1 MSKSINSLGLMS
13 GTSGDGVDASIINS
27 DGKGQFKVLINKYFQ
42 YTEDIS
48 ENIYKLKRNIN
59 KIDDIKKYVS
69 EINDLE
75 RKITLFHSNVVSNC
89 ITNIDFEIDLIGFH
103 GQTILHSP
111 KDKYSKQLGDGKL
124 LSQLSKKKVI
134 YNFRQND
141 LAEGGEGAPLSPIFH
156 QLIVKQKKIDLPIC
170 ILNIGGI
177 SNLTLIG
184 DLKEENLISKDIGPG
199 NCLIDEW
206 MRRNK
211 KGNYDKNG
219 EAASIGK
226 TNELILNQALED
238 FENVT
243 DKNINSFDVND
254 FEINFL
260 RGLDLEDGASTIT
273 DFTSNII
280 ASKLLSEISKSNIK
294 ITKIILCG
302 GGRKN
307 KTLID
312 RIKKHCGNEVK
323 FETTDDY
330 GVDGDFV
337 ESQAFAFLAIRSF
350 FKLPISFPNTTGCKS
365 PSTGGVLVKNF

>member
-1 MSKSINSLGLMS
+1 MS
-13 GTSGDGVDASIINS
+13 GTSGDGVDASVINS
-27 DGKGQFKVLINKYFQ
+27 DGKGYYKVLINKYFE
-42 YTEDIS
+42 YTDNIS
-48 ENIYKLKRNIN
+48 QNIYNLKSNIN
-59 KIDDIKKYVS
+59 KPEDIKKFS
-69 EINDLE
+69 KEISDLE
-75 RKITLFHSNVVSNC
+75 RKITLFHSNVILKC
-89 ITNIDFEIDLIGFH
+89 IKNNDLVIDLIGFH

-134 YNFRQND
+134 YNFRQKD
-141 LAEGGEGAPLSPIFH
+141 LLEGGEGAPLSPIFH
-156 QLIVKQKKIDLPIC
+156 HLVVKEKKIDLPVC

-177 SNLTLIG
+177 SNLTLIK
-184 DLKEENLISKDIGPG
+184 DLNEENLISKDIGPG
-199 NCLIDEW
+199 NCLINEW

-219 EAASIGK
+219 ELANSGK

-238 FENVT
+238 FENIL

-260 RGLDLEDGASTIT
+260 RGLDVENGASTIT
-273 DFTSNII
+273 DFTGSII
-280 ASKLLSEISKSNIK
+280 ASRLSREILKSNK
-294 ITKIILCG
+294 KVSNVILCG

-307 KTLID
+307 KTLIE
-312 RIKKHCGNEVK
+312 RIKSYSDPKLK

-337 ESQAFAFLAIRSF
+337 ESQAFAYLAIRSF
-350 FKLPISFPNTTGCKS
+350 LKLPISFPNTTGCTR
-365 PSTGGVLVKNF
+365 PTTGGVYAKNF

>member
-1 MSKSINSLGLMS
+1 MS

-27 DGKGQFKVLINKYFQ
+27 DGKGQFKVLLNKYFQ
-42 YTEDIS
+42 YTDDIS
-48 ENIYKLKRNIN
+48 KNIYKLKRNIN
-59 KIDDIKKYVS
+59 KVEDIKKYAS

-89 ITNIDFEIDLIGFH
+89 TTNNDFEIDLIGFH

-156 QLIVKQKKIDLPIC
+156 QLIVKEKKIDLPIGV
-170 ILNIGGI
+170 LNIGGI

-184 DLKEENLISKDIGPG
+184 DLKDENLISKDIGPG

-211 KGNYDKNG
+211 KGNYDNNG
-219 EAASIGK
+219 EAASIGR

-238 FENVT
+238 FENVNN
-243 DKNINSFDVND
+243 KNMNSFDVND

-280 ASKLLSEISKSNIK
+280 ASKLLSEISKSNLK

-323 FETTDDY
+323 FEITDDY

>member
-1 MSKSINSLGLMS
+1 MS

-27 DGKGQFKVLINKYFQ
+27 DGKRQFKVLINKYYQ
-42 YTEDIS
+42 YTDDIS

-59 KIDDIKKYVS
+59 KVEDIKKYVS

-89 ITNIDFEIDLIGFH
+89 TANIDFEIDLIGFH

-124 LSQLSKKKVI
+124 LSQLLKKKVI

-141 LAEGGEGAPLSPIFH
+141 LVEGGEGAPLSPIFH
-156 QLIVKQKKIDLPIC
+156 QLIVKEKKIDLPIC

-177 SNLTLIG
+177 SNLTLIR
-184 DLKEENLISKDIGPG
+184 DHKEENLISKDIGPG

-206 MRRNK
+206 IRRNK

-238 FENVT
+238 FENIT

-273 DFTSNII
+273 DFTSKVI
-280 ASKLLSEISKSNIK
+280 ASKLLNEISKSDLK
-294 ITKIILCG
+294 ISKIILCG

-312 RIKKHCGNEVK
+312 KIKKYCGKEVK

-337 ESQAFAFLAIRSF
+337 ESQAFAFLAIRSY
-350 FKLPISFPNTTGCKS
+350 FKLPISFPNTTGCKL
-365 PSTGGVLVKNF
+365 PVTGGVLVENF

>member
-1 MSKSINSLGLMS
+1 MSNSINSLGLMS

-42 YTEDIS
+42 YTDDIS
-48 ENIYKLKRNIN
+48 KNIYKLKRNIN
-59 KIDDIKKYVS
+59 KVEDIKKYAS

-89 ITNIDFEIDLIGFH
+89 TTNHDFEIDLIGFH

-156 QLIVKQKKIDLPIC
+156 QLIVKEKKIDLPIG

-226 TNELILNQALED
+226 TNKLILNQALED
-238 FENVT
+238 FENVN

-280 ASKLLSEISKSNIK
+280 ASKLLSEISKSNLK

-323 FETTDDY
+323 FVTTDDY

>member
-1 MSKSINSLGLMS
+1 MSNSINSLGLMS

-42 YTEDIS
+42 YTDDIS
-48 ENIYKLKRNIN
+48 KNIYKLKRNIN
-59 KIDDIKKYVS
+59 KVEDIKKYAS

-89 ITNIDFEIDLIGFH
+89 TTNNDFEIDLIGFH

-156 QLIVKQKKIDLPIC
+156 QLIVKEKKIDLPIC
-170 ILNIGGI
+170 VLNIGGI

-184 DLKEENLISKDIGPG
+184 DHKEENLISKDIGPG

-280 ASKLLSEISKSNIK
+280 ASKLLSEISKSNLK

-337 ESQAFAFLAIRSF
+337 ESQAFAFLAIRSY

>member
-1 MSKSINSLGLMS
+1 MS

-42 YTEDIS
+42 YTDDIS
-48 ENIYKLKRNIN
+48 ENIYKLKKNIN
-59 KIDDIKKYVS
+59 KVEDIKKYAL

-89 ITNIDFEIDLIGFH
+89 ITNNDFEIDLIGFH

-156 QLIVKQKKIDLPIC
+156 QLIVKEKKIDLPIG

-211 KGNYDKNG
+211 KGNYDNNG

-243 DKNINSFDVND
+243 DKNMNSFDVND

>member
-42 YTEDIS
+42 YTDDIS
-48 ENIYKLKRNIN
+48 KNIYKLKRNIN
-59 KIDDIKKYVS
+59 KVEDIKKYAS

-89 ITNIDFEIDLIGFH
+89 TTNHDFEIDLIGFH

-156 QLIVKQKKIDLPIC
+156 HLIVKEKKIDPPIG

-211 KGNYDKNG
+211 KANYDKNG

-238 FENVT
+238 FENIT
-243 DKNINSFDVND
+243 DKNMNSFDVND

-280 ASKLLSEISKSNIK
+280 GSKLLSEISKSNLK

>member
-1 MSKSINSLGLMS
+1 MS

-27 DGKGQFKVLINKYFQ
+27 DGKGQFKVLLNKYFQ
-42 YTEDIS
+42 YTDDIS
-48 ENIYKLKRNIN
+48 KNIYKLKRNIN
-59 KIDDIKKYVS
+59 KVEDIKKYAS

-89 ITNIDFEIDLIGFH
+89 TTNNDFEIDLIGFH

-156 QLIVKQKKIDLPIC
+156 QLIVKEKKIDLPIGV
-170 ILNIGGI
+170 LNIGGI

-184 DLKEENLISKDIGPG
+184 DLKDENLISKDIGPG

-211 KGNYDKNG
+211 KGNYDNNG
-219 EAASIGK
+219 EAASTGR

-238 FENVT
+238 FENVNN
-243 DKNINSFDVND
+243 KNMNSFDVND

-280 ASKLLSEISKSNIK
+280 ASKLLSEISKSNLK

-323 FETTDDY
+323 FEITDDY

>member
-1 MSKSINSLGLMS
+1 MS

-42 YTEDIS
+42 YTDDIS

-59 KIDDIKKYVS
+59 KVEDIKKYVS
-69 EINDLE
+69 EINNLE
-75 RKITLFHSNVVSNC
+75 RKITLFHSNVVSNFT
-89 ITNIDFEIDLIGFH
+89 TNNDFEIDLVGFH

-156 QLIVKQKKIDLPIC
+156 QLIVKEKKIDLPIC

-177 SNLTLIG
+177 SNITLIG

-211 KGNYDKNG
+211 KGNYDNNG

-243 DKNINSFDVND
+243 DKNMNSFDVND

-280 ASKLLSEISKSNIK
+280 ASKLLSEISKSNLK

>member
-1 MSKSINSLGLMS
+1 MS

-27 DGKGQFKVLINKYFQ
+27 DGKGQFKVLINKYFE
-42 YTEDIS
+42 YTDDIS

-59 KIDDIKKYVS
+59 KVEDIKKYVS
-69 EINDLE
+69 EINNLE
-75 RKITLFHSNVVSNC
+75 RKITLFHSNVVSNF
-89 ITNIDFEIDLIGFH
+89 TANNDFEIDLVGFH

-156 QLIVKQKKIDLPIC
+156 QLIVKEKKIDLPIC

-177 SNLTLIG
+177 SNITLIG
-184 DLKEENLISKDIGPG
+184 DIKEENLISKDIGPG

-243 DKNINSFDVND
+243 NKNMNSFDVND

-280 ASKLLSEISKSNIK
+280 ASELLSGISKSNLK

-365 PSTGGVLVKNF
+365 PSTGGVLVENF

>member
-1 MSKSINSLGLMS
+1 MNTYLLFKSLHLISVISWMAGLLYLPRIFVYHS
-13 GTSGDGVDASIINS
+13 QNNTQPIIS
-27 DGKGQFKVLINKYFQ
+27 EVFKVM
-42 YTEDIS
+42 
-48 ENIYKLKRNIN
+48 
-59 KIDDIKKYVS
+59 
-69 EINDLE
+69 E
-75 RKITLFHSNVVSNC
+75 RKLFFYIMTPAMILSWLFGLLLIHE
-89 ITNIDFEIDLIGFH
+89 IGFEKLGQTWMILKLIFVGFH

-156 QLIVKQKKIDLPIC
+156 QLIVKEKKIDLPIC

-184 DLKEENLISKDIGPG
+184 DLKDENLISKDIGPG

-238 FENVT
+238 FENIA

-280 ASKLLSEISKSNIK
+280 ASKLLSEISKSNLK

>member
-141 LAEGGEGAPLSPIFH
+141 LVEGGEGAPLSPIFH

-177 SNLTLIG
+177 SNLTLIR

-219 EAASIGK
+219 VAASIGK

-238 FENVT
+238 FENIT

-350 FKLPISFPNTTGCKS
+350 FKLPISFPNTTGCKL
-365 PSTGGVLVKNF
+365 PSTGGVLVQNF